1 MENQLCGSQNINVQK
16 KKSMKKLIF
25 VKTGKEVEMGKTLA
39 FGMNSAYGFMPFYTV
54 VVCEESIPF
63 LIKEGIIKEV
73 ENEEIPTEP
82 YFYIKHLADRI
93 HWNVENLRK
102 YLSNLYTIY
111 PAAVFSI
118 MLREVAIVLDE
129 KYDNHIENS
138 KEIYVISC
146 LSGEISKVKDLNK
159 IKNFKNF
166 AASRTLDDALA
177 AKHILKDPMKQLF
190 KRGGK
195 QKDKV

>member
-1 MENQLCGSQNINVQK
+1 
-16 KKSMKKLIF
+16 MKKLIF
-25 VKTGKEVEMGKTLA
+25 VETGKEVEMGKTLA
-39 FGMNSAYGFMPFYTV
+39 FGIHSAYGFMPFYTV
-54 VVCEESIPF
+54 IVCEESIPF
-63 LIKEGIIKEV
+63 LIEEGVVKEV
-73 ENEEIPTEP
+73 EEEGTHVNPN
-82 YFYIKHLADRI
+82 FYLEHLAGRI
-93 HWNVENLRK
+93 HWNVDNLRK
-102 YLSNLYTIY
+102 YLGNLYTIY

-118 MLREVAIVLDE
+118 LLREVAIVLDE

-146 LSGEISKVKDLNK
+146 LSGEITKVKDLNK

-166 AASRTLDDALA
+166 AAFRTLDDALA

-195 QKDKV
+195 QED

>member
-1 MENQLCGSQNINVQK
+1 
-16 KKSMKKLIF
+16 MKKLIF
-25 VKTGKEVEMGKTLA
+25 VETGKEVEMGKTLA
-39 FGMNSAYGFMPFYTV
+39 FGMNSVYGFIPFYTV
-54 VVCEESIPF
+54 IVCEKSIPF
-63 LIKEGIIKEV
+63 LIEEGIIKEV
-73 ENEEIPTEP
+73 ENEETPTEP

-146 LSGEISKVKDLNK
+146 LNGEILKVKDLNK

-166 AASRTLDDALA
+166 AAFRTLEDAIT
-177 AKHILKDPMKQLF
+177 AKKILEEPMKQLF
-190 KRGGK
+190 KRRWKTEGLNTE
-195 QKDKV
+195 VFLIFLSI

>member
-1 MENQLCGSQNINVQK
+1 
-16 KKSMKKLIF
+16 MKKLIF
-25 VKTGKEVEMGKTLA
+25 VKTGKEVEMGNTFA

-93 HWNVENLRK
+93 HWNIENLRK

-138 KEIYVISC
+138 KEIYVIRP
-146 LSGEISKVKDLNK
+146 LNGEISKVKDLNK

-166 AASRTLDDALA
+166 AAFRTLDDALA
-177 AKHILKDPMKQLF
+177 AKHILKDPLKQLF
-190 KRGGK
+190 KRDGK

>member
-1 MENQLCGSQNINVQK
+1 
-16 KKSMKKLIF
+16 MKKLIF
-25 VKTGKEVEMGKTLA
+25 VNTGKEVEMGNTFA

-138 KEIYVISC
+138 KEIYVISS
-146 LSGEISKVKDLNK
+146 LNGEISKVKDLNK

-166 AASRTLDDALA
+166 AAFRTLEDAIT
-177 AKHILKDPMKQLF
+177 AKKILEEPMKQLF

-195 QKDKV
+195 QKD

>member
-1 MENQLCGSQNINVQK
+1 
-16 KKSMKKLIF
+16 MKKLIF
-25 VKTGKEVEMGKTLA
+25 VETGKEVEIGKTIV
-39 FGMNSAYGFMPFYTV
+39 FGMNSTYGFMPFYTV
-54 VVCEESIPF
+54 TVCEESIPF
-63 LIKEGIIKEV
+63 LIERGVIKEV
-73 ENEEIPTEP
+73 EEKGTPVDPN
-82 YFYIKHLADRI
+82 FYLEHLAKRI
-93 HWNVENLRK
+93 HWNVDNLRK
-102 YLSNLYTIY
+102 YLGNLYTIY

-118 MLREVAIVLDE
+118 LLREVAIVLDE

-146 LSGEISKVKDLNK
+146 LSGEITKVKDLNK

-166 AASRTLDDALA
+166 AAFRTLEDAKKAKQILA
-177 AKHILKDPMKQLF
+177 EPMKLLF

>member
-1 MENQLCGSQNINVQK
+1 MESQSFGSQSINLQK
-16 KKSMKKLIF
+16 NMKKLIF
-25 VKTGKEVEMGKTLA
+25 VETGKEVKMGNKLV
-39 FGMNSAYGFMPFYTV
+39 FGMDSAYGFMPFYTV
-54 VVCEESIPF
+54 IVCEKSIPF

-111 PAAVFSI
+111 PVAVFSI
-118 MLREVAIVLDE
+118 MLREASIVLDE
-129 KYDNHIENS
+129 KYDNHIKNS

-146 LSGEISKVKDLNK
+146 LSGEITKVKDLNK

-166 AASRTLDDALA
+166 AAFRTLDDALA
-177 AKHILKDPMKQLF
+177 AKHILKEPMKQLF

-195 QKDKV
+195 QKY

>member
-1 MENQLCGSQNINVQK
+1 
-16 KKSMKKLIF
+16 MKKYVF
-25 VKTGKEVEMGKTLA
+25 VETGEAVELGQKLVKVADTLLGSVVIEEVEITEKTLPM
-39 FGMNSAYGFMPFYTV
+39 F
-54 VVCEESIPF
+54 
-63 LIKEGIIKEV
+63 IKEGVISV
-73 ENEEIPTEP
+73 QEEEANYTYMNIG
-82 YFYIKHLADRI
+82 YYIEHLAERI
-93 HWNVENLRK
+93 NWKPENLAK
-102 YLSNLYTIY
+102 YLYNLADINE
-111 PAAVFSI
+111 AAVFSI
-118 MLREVAIVLDE
+118 LLREVAIVLDG

-166 AASRTLDDALA
+166 AAFRTLDDALA

-195 QKDKV
+195 QEN

>member
-1 MENQLCGSQNINVQK
+1 
-16 KKSMKKLIF
+16 MKKLIF
-25 VKTGKEVEMGKTLA
+25 VKTGKEVEMGNTFA
-39 FGMNSAYGFMPFYTV
+39 FGMNSAYGFMPLYTV
-54 VVCEESIPF
+54 IVCEESIPF

-93 HWNVENLRK
+93 HWNVDNLRK
-102 YLSNLYTIY
+102 YLGNLYTIY

-118 MLREVAIVLDE
+118 LLREVAIVLDE

-146 LSGEISKVKDLNK
+146 LSGEITKVKDLNK
-159 IKNFKNF
+159 INNFKNF
-166 AASRTLDDALA
+166 AAFRTLDDALA
-177 AKHILKDPMKQLF
+177 AKHILRDPMKQLF

-195 QKDKV
+195 QEN

>member
-1 MENQLCGSQNINVQK
+1 
-16 KKSMKKLIF
+16 MKKLIF
-25 VKTGKEVEMGKTLA
+25 VKTGEEVEIGKTLA
-39 FGMNSAYGFMPFYTV
+39 FGMDSSYGFMPFYTV
-54 VVCEESIPF
+54 TVCEKSIPF
-63 LIKEGIIKEV
+63 LIEEGVIKEV
-73 ENEEIPTEP
+73 EDEETQVDSD
-82 YFYIKHLADRI
+82 FYLEHLAKRI
-93 HWNVENLRK
+93 HWNVDNLRK
-102 YLSNLYTIY
+102 YLGSLYTIY
-111 PAAVFSI
+111 PSAVLSI
-118 MLREVAIVLDE
+118 LLREVAIVLDE

-166 AASRTLDDALA
+166 AAFRTLKDALA

-195 QKDKV
+195 QEN

>member
-1 MENQLCGSQNINVQK
+1 
-16 KKSMKKLIF
+16 MKKLIF
-25 VKTGKEVEMGKTLA
+25 VETGKEVKIGNTLA
-39 FGMNSAYGFMPFYTV
+39 FGMNSAYGFMPLYTV
-54 VVCEESIPF
+54 IVCEKSIPF
-63 LIKEGIIKEV
+63 LIEEGIIKEV

-82 YFYIKHLADRI
+82 CFYIKHLADRI

-138 KEIYVISC
+138 KEIYIISF

-166 AASRTLDDALA
+166 AAFRTLEDAILA
-177 AKHILKDPMKQLF
+177 KKILEEPMKQLF
-190 KRGGK
+190 RRNGK
-195 QKDKV
+195 

>member
-1 MENQLCGSQNINVQK
+1 
-16 KKSMKKLIF
+16 MKKLIF
-25 VKTGKEVEMGKTLA
+25 VKTGKEVEMGNTLA
-39 FGMNSAYGFMPFYTV
+39 FGMDSAYGLMPFYTV
-54 VVCEESIPF
+54 VVCEESIPS

-111 PAAVFSI
+111 PVAVFSI

-129 KYDNHIENS
+129 KYDNHIKNS
-138 KEIYVISC
+138 KEIYVMNS
-146 LSGEISKVKDLNK
+146 LNGEIIKIKDLNK

-166 AASRTLDDALA
+166 AAFRTLEDAIT
-177 AKHILKDPMKQLF
+177 AKKILEEPMKQLF
-190 KRGGK
+190 KREWKTEG
-195 QKDKV
+195 

>member
-1 MENQLCGSQNINVQK
+1 
-16 KKSMKKLIF
+16 MKKFIF
-25 VKTGKEVEMGKTLA
+25 VETGKEVKMGKILT
-39 FGMNSAYGFMPFYTV
+39 FGMNRAYGFMSFYPV

-63 LIKEGIIKEV
+63 LIEEGIIKEV
-73 ENEEIPTEP
+73 EDEGTHVDPN
-82 YFYIKHLADRI
+82 FYLEHLAKRI
-93 HWNVENLRK
+93 HWNVDNLRK
-102 YLSNLYTIY
+102 YLGNLYTIY

-118 MLREVAIVLDE
+118 LLREVAIVLDE

-166 AASRTLDDALA
+166 AAFRTLEDAILA
-177 AKHILKDPMKQLF
+177 KKILEEPMKQLF
-190 KRGGK
+190 RRNGK
-195 QKDKV
+195 

>member
-1 MENQLCGSQNINVQK
+1 
-16 KKSMKKLIF
+16 MKKLIF
-25 VKTGKEVEMGKTLA
+25 VKTGKEVEMGNTFA
-39 FGMNSAYGFMPFYTV
+39 FGMNGAYGFMPFYTV

-111 PAAVFSI
+111 PAALFSI

-129 KYDNHIENS
+129 KYDNHIKNS
-138 KEIYVISC
+138 KEIYVISF
-146 LSGEISKVKDLNK
+146 LNGEIIKIKDLNK

-166 AASRTLDDALA
+166 AAFRTLEDAIT
-177 AKHILKDPMKQLF
+177 AKKILEEPMKQLF
-190 KRGGK
+190 KRDGK

>member
-1 MENQLCGSQNINVQK
+1 
-16 KKSMKKLIF
+16 MKKLIF
-25 VKTGKEVEMGKTLA
+25 VENGKEVEMGKTLA
-39 FGMNSAYGFMPFYTV
+39 YSACGFLPFYTV
-54 VVCEESIPF
+54 TVCEESIPF

-129 KYDNHIENS
+129 KYDNHIGNS
-138 KEIYVISC
+138 KEIYVISY
-146 LSGEISKVKDLNK
+146 LNGEITKVKDLNK
-159 IKNFKNF
+159 IKNFKSF
-166 AASRTLDDALA
+166 AAFRTLKDALV

-190 KRGGK
+190 KRDGK
-195 QKDKV
+195 QEN

>member
-1 MENQLCGSQNINVQK
+1 
-16 KKSMKKLIF
+16 MKKLIF
-25 VKTGKEVEMGKTLA
+25 VKTGKEVEMGNTFA
-39 FGMNSAYGFMPFYTV
+39 SGMNSAYGFMPFYTV

-73 ENEEIPTEP
+73 ENEEILTEP

-138 KEIYVISC
+138 KEIYVISS
-146 LSGEISKVKDLNK
+146 LNGEISKVKDLNK

-166 AASRTLDDALA
+166 AAFRTLEDAIT
-177 AKHILKDPMKQLF
+177 AKKILEEPMKQLF

-195 QKDKV
+195 QKD

>member
-1 MENQLCGSQNINVQK
+1 MESQLYGSQSINLQ
-16 KKSMKKLIF
+16 KSMKKLIF
-25 VKTGKEVEMGKTLA
+25 VENGKEVEMGKTLA
-39 FGMNSAYGFMPFYTV
+39 FGMNSAYGFLPFYTV
-54 VVCEESIPF
+54 TVCEKSIPF

-93 HWNVENLRK
+93 HWNVDNLRK

-111 PAAVFSI
+111 PTAVFSI

-138 KEIYVISC
+138 KEIYVISW
-146 LSGEISKVKDLNK
+146 LNGEISKVKDLNK

-166 AASRTLDDALA
+166 AAFRTLDDALA